1 MLYQLM
7 NKDVVA
13 ATYEEEQRLL
23 DYSYKLVEQQDAY
36 LPYGFAGIDDWIDG
50 LESDT
55 VEGWSA
61 ADKLSLL
68 EYDPPSRVAGLASAH
83 ARSSGLG
90 GIRLDHLWI
99 EM

>member
-1 MLYQLM
+1 MVSALALLGAWMLG
-7 NKDVVA
+7 
-13 ATYEEEQRLL
+13 TPFRS
-23 DYSYKLVEQQDAY
+23 SYVQERDIPSWAVQ
-36 LPYGFAGIDDWIDG
+36 FDDWIDG
-50 LESDT
+50 LESDA
-55 VEGWSA
+55 VEDWSA

>member
-1 MLYQLM
+1 MIAYVQERDIPSWAVQL
-7 NKDVVA
+7 D
-13 ATYEEEQRLL
+13 E
-23 DYSYKLVEQQDAY
+23 
-36 LPYGFAGIDDWIDG
+36 WIDG
-50 LESDT
+50 LESDD

-68 EYDPPSRVAGLASAH
+68 EYDPPSRVAGLTSAH
-83 ARSSGLG
+83 ARSLALG

>member
-1 MLYQLM
+1 MIAYVQERDIPSWAVQL
-7 NKDVVA
+7 
-13 ATYEEEQRLL
+13 
-23 DYSYKLVEQQDAY
+23 
-36 LPYGFAGIDDWIDG
+36 DDWIDG
-50 LESDT
+50 LESDA

-68 EYDPPSRVAGLASAH
+68 EYDSPSRVAGLTSAH
-83 ARSSGLG
+83 TRSSALG